1 MSTNESNVDRIVRGL
16 IAVVALIAG
25 IAAGCGLGIVLYV
38 VAAIMA
44 VTAAVGFC
52 PIYKLVGM
60 NTCRTK

>member
-16 IAVVALIAG
+16 IAVIALIAG
-25 IAAGCGLGIVLYV
+25 IAAGGGLGIVLYV

-60 NTCRTK
+60 NTCKTK

>member
-25 IAAGCGLGIVLYV
+25 IAAGGGLGIVLYV

-52 PIYKLVGM
+52 PIYKLVGI
-60 NTCRTK
+60 NTCKTK

>member
-25 IAAGCGLGIVLYV
+25 IAAGGGLGIVLYV

-60 NTCRTK
+60 NTCKTK

>member
-25 IAAGCGLGIVLYV
+25 IAAGGGFGIVLYV

-52 PIYKLVGM
+52 PIYKLVGI
-60 NTCRTK
+60 NTCKTK

>member
-16 IAVVALIAG
+16 IAVIALIAG
-25 IAAGCGLGIVLYV
+25 IAAGGGLGIVLYV

-52 PIYKLVGM
+52 PIYKLVGI
-60 NTCRTK
+60 NTCKTK